1 MPFLSFKG
9 TTPVYLLC
17 ISIMHNENEI
27 LLLHL
32 LINYI
37 SALSAPHKLSLKVY
51 MSMFDPF

>member
-17 ISIMHNENEI
+17 ISIMHNKNEI

-37 SALSAPHKLSLKVY
+37 SAMSAPHKLSLKVY